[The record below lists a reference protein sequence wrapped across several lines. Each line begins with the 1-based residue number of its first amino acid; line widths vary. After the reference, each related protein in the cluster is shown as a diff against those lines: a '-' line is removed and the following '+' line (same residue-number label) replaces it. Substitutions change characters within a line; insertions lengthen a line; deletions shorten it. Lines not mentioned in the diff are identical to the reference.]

1 MAAAGDDRPRW
12 LAVISPK
19 IPTLASDPSG
29 PSIEPSENEARRA
42 EDLAFKYRAFLSY
55 SHRDRS
61 WSEWL
66 HGALERTR
74 IDKDLVGRLTS
85 SGPVPPSL
93 RPIFRDRED
102 FSAGASLDK
111 QTVAALEASQFL
123 IVLCSPDAASSHHVN
138 EEVRRFKAFGGT
150 ERIIPVIVRGEPDGR
165 DSECFPPALRFKVD
179 PNGRLTDQREE
190 PLAADA
196 RTDGDG
202 RELATQ
208 KVVAGLIGVSLDE
221 VRKRHQRAR
230 RRTLH
235 RRILGGTV
243 AAAVFTTGTG
253 YFLWQ
258 TREHTTLI
266 EEQRK
271 RESEQKQ
278 QLADLRALVE
288 KLISIGPAQAAPGSE
303 AAIGE
308 AVTAAADGAAKG
320 DLRLARAMELLQAG
334 QIEAAEQLFQKVAEE
349 KARAVARVGKEAA
362 AAYRNLGAIAGL
374 ADPRRAREA
383 YARAVDLDPDDRE
396 ALYWSGYLRLLAG
409 DAGSA
414 EQDLRKLLQDARLAA
429 DERGAY
435 RAHLRLGDI
444 LVGRDNASGAREQF
458 DRAHEIASLNATR
471 HPGDAEWQRDLSVA
485 ESKIGDVLYAQGE
498 LARAQ
503 LAYRRLLAIAD
514 RLAST
519 EPRNTA
525 WQYLRGV
532 GHERVAEVLFAQGD
546 LAGALKE
553 YEAKRA
559 IVAGLVEHDRR
570 NASWLRDLA
579 VAHEKVG
586 SVLKAQ
592 GRLAEAH
599 AAYHDDLLITEE
611 LAKTDPKNA
620 GWQYDLG
627 VSRERMGDILVA
639 QDRFPE
645 ALEHYRAAQTIVSN
659 LVNHDPQNT
668 VWREALSIVQ
678 ERIGDALRAQ
688 GKSTEALRAY
698 RTSLSIR
705 EFLAAANAG
714 NPRWM
719 RSLALSHEKIGD
731 ALQMEGDLTLALAS
745 YRASLALRQRLARS
759 DPGNK
764 VWQRDFA
771 VSHDRVGDA
780 LSLLGDADEGVSAHR
795 SALSIRELLARAEP
809 DSVQWQLDVVASQWK
824 LASMGDD
831 APRRMTDIIAA
842 LRALQERKQ
851 LPAEV
856 SDWLPLALE
865 QAAKLR

>member
-1 MAAAGDDRPRW
+1 MIG
-12 LAVISPK
+12 PK
-19 IPTLASDPSG
+19 TPTLELVPGG
-29 PSIEPSENEARRA
+29 PSIEPPENELRSAG
-42 EDLAFKYRAFLSY
+42 DWLPFKYRAFLSY

-74 IDKDLVGRLTS
+74 IDKDLIGRVTS
-85 SGPVPPSL
+85 AGPVPASL

-111 QTVAALEASQFL
+111 KTGAALEASQFL
-123 IVLCSPDAASSHHVN
+123 IVVCSPDAASSHHVN
-138 EEVRRFKAFGGT
+138 EEVRRFKALGGA
-150 ERIIPVIVRGEPDGR
+150 ERIIPVIVRGEPGGR

-179 PNGRLTDQREE
+179 PNGLLTDEREE
-190 PLAADA
+190 PIAADA
-196 RTDGDG
+196 RTHGDG
-202 RELATQ
+202 QELATQ

-221 VRKRHQRAR
+221 VRKRHQHAR

-235 RRILGGTV
+235 GRILGGTV
-243 AAAVFTTGTG
+243 AATVFTTVTG

-258 TREHTTLI
+258 TREHTTFI

-271 RESEQKQ
+271 RESEQRR
-278 QLADLRALVE
+278 QLADLRALVD
-288 KLISIGPAQAAPGSE
+288 KLISISPAQAAPGSE
-303 AAIGE
+303 RAIGE

-334 QIEAAEQLFQKVAEE
+334 QIEAAEQSFRTVAEE
-349 KARAVARVGKEAA
+349 KARAAATIGKEAA

-383 YARAVDLDPDDRE
+383 YARAVELDPDDRE

-409 DAGSA
+409 DASLA
-414 EQDLRKLLQDARLAA
+414 EQDLRKLLQISLQAA
-429 DERGAY
+429 DERGVY

-458 DRAHEIASLNATR
+458 DRAHQIANLNATR
-471 HPGDAEWQRDLSVA
+471 HHGDAEWQRDLSVA
-485 ESKIGDVLYAQGE
+485 ESKIGDILYAQGD

-503 LAYRRLLAIAD
+503 LAYRRSLAIAD

-519 EPRNTA
+519 DPRNTG

-532 GHERVAEVLFAQGD
+532 GHERVAEILFAQGD

-559 IVAGLVEHDRR
+559 IIAGLVEHDRR

-586 SVLKAQ
+586 TVLRAQ

-599 AAYHDDLLITEE
+599 AAYQNDLLITEE
-611 LAKTDPKNA
+611 LAKADPNNA
-620 GWQYDLG
+620 GWQYDLA

-639 QDRFPE
+639 QGLLAA
-645 ALEHYRAAQTIVSN
+645 ALEHYLGGQAIISS
-659 LVNHDPQNT
+659 LVERDPRNM
-668 VWREALSIVQ
+668 VWREALSVLH
-678 ERIGDALRAQ
+678 ERIGDALRTQ
-688 GKSTEALRAY
+688 GKSNEALIAY

-719 RSLALSHEKIGD
+719 RNLSLSHEKIGD

-745 YRASLALRQRLARS
+745 YRASLALRQRLAGS

-764 VWQRDFA
+764 VWQRDIA
-771 VSHDRVGDA
+771 VSHDRIGDA
-780 LSLLGDADEGVSAHR
+780 LSALGDANESLSAHR

-809 DSVQWQLDVVASQWK
+809 DNVQWQLEVVASQWK

-831 APRRMTDIIAA
+831 AIRRLTDIIAT
-842 LRALQERKQ
+842 LRALQERNH
-851 LPAEV
+851 LPVEV